1 MLAIQEIDSDAEVQ
15 SAFALMAQLRDRIT
29 AESFPAQVRRQQ
41 REGYVLLGGKIEQ
54 EWVVLA
60 GIRNAHTL
68 SRGEHI
74 FVDDLV
80 TDAAVRGKGHGTQM
94 LRWIAARAKRQGIPR
109 IYLDSRNTARTFYEQ
124 AGFTCLTSVPCW
136 IDVAALG

>member
-1 MLAIQEIDSDAEVQ
+1 MLAIQEIDSDEGIQ
-15 SAFALMAQLRDRIT
+15 SAYALMAQLRDRI
-29 AESFPAQVRRQQ
+29 APESFLAEVRRQQ
-41 REGYVLLGGKIEQ
+41 REGYVLLGGQVER

-68 SRGEHI
+68 AWGEHI

-80 TDAAVRGKGHGTQM
+80 TAAASRGKGHGTAM
-94 LRWIAARAKRQGIPR
+94 LRFIAARANRLGIPR
-109 IYLDSRNTARTFYEQ
+109 IYLDSRNTAREFYEKL
-124 AGFTCLTSVPCW
+124 GFTCLTAIPCW